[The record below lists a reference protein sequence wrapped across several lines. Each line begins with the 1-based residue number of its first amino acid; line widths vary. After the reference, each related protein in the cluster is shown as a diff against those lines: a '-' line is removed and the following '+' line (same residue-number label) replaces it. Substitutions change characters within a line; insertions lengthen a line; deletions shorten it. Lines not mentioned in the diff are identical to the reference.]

1 MQLLPGIGLVD
12 LNHPELTDRLAGIA
26 AEQLEAFQSRMRDG
40 LLAASVAV
48 GLGVLGEF
56 LAAEVTEKAGP
67 KGRHNPGRTAVR
79 HGSEQTTVPL
89 GGRRVPVDKPRLRAA
104 DGSGEIRLDTWDAVQ
119 AVDLLSEHMV
129 AAALAGVSTRNYQHA
144 ALEAV
149 GDVAARSTAKSTVSA
164 RFVAAT
170 RARLDELRNRDL
182 SGRRWLVVY
191 VDGFE
196 FAGQTMIGAL
206 GVDAD
211 GTKCPLGIMQ
221 GTTEN
226 KTVCRDL
233 PTKAV
238 ERGLDASAGLLFV
251 LDGAKALHAAVR
263 DVFDGQPVQIQR
275 CRRHKSENI
284 VGYLPA
290 AEKGWVRRKL
300 AAAWAEPEPAEAR
313 AALQELARKLD
324 RLNPDAAGSLR
335 EGLEETITINRLG
348 ITGTLGRTLAT
359 TNPIE
364 SSIDIVRSHAKNV
377 KNWNADRRG
386 HRERP
391 ADMRLRRAAGRRAAI
406 PPGQRPPTT
415 PRPRRRS
422 AAPNARPHRSRRI
435 GSPPRPARV
444 KFHGQLGNLFR
455 RTG

>member
-1 MQLLPGIGLVD
+1 VSKSPTGSRVEPRLQLLPGIGLVD
-12 LNHPELTDRLAGIA
+12 LNHPELTGRLAGIA
-26 AEQLEAFQSRMRDG
+26 GQQLELFQAKMREG

-67 KGRHNPGRTAVR
+67 KGVHDPGRAVTR
-79 HGSEQTTVPL
+79 HGSEPATVPM
-89 GGRRVPVDKPRLRAA
+89 GGRRVAVDKPRLRAT
-104 DGSGEIRLDTWDAVQ
+104 DGRGEVRLDTWDAVQ

-129 AAALAGVSTRNYQHA
+129 AAALAGVSTRNYQHT

-182 SGRRWLVVY
+182 SDRRWLVVY
-191 VDGFE
+191 VDGFA
-196 FAGQTMIGAL
+196 FAGQTMVGAL
-206 GVDAD
+206 GVDVE
-211 GTKCPLGIMQ
+211 GNKTPLGVVQ

-233 PTKAV
+233 LTKAV
-238 ERGLDASAGLLFV
+238 ERGLDASGGMLLV

-263 DVFDGQPVQIQR
+263 DVFDGQPVQVQR

-290 AEKGWVRRKL
+290 SEKGWVRRKL
-300 AAAWAEPEPAEAR
+300 TAAWAEPDPIEAR

-324 RLNPDAAGSLR
+324 RLNPDAANSLR

-348 ITGTLGRTLAT
+348 IGGTLARTLAS

-364 SSIDIVRSHAKNV
+364 SSIDIVRAHAKNV
-377 KNWNADRRG
+377 KNWNADRRSHG
-386 HRERP
+386 ERP
-391 ADMRLRRAAGRRAAI
+391 ADMRLRWAAAGLLAAE
-406 PPGQRPPTT
+406 QQYR
-415 PRPRRRS
+415 
-422 AAPNARPHRSRRI
+422 
-435 GSPPRPARV
+435 RV
-444 KFHGQLGNLFR
+444 KGHRQLPALAAALQPR
-455 RTG
+455 ALDHTEAVA

>member
-26 AEQLEAFQSRMRDG
+26 AEQLEAFQARMRDG

-67 KGRHNPGRTAVR
+67 KGRHNPERTAVR
-79 HGSEQTTVPL
+79 HGTEQATVPL
-89 GGRRVPVDKPRLRAA
+89 GGRRVPVDKPRLRAT

-129 AAALAGVSTRNYQHA
+129 AAALAGVSTRHYQHA
-144 ALEAV
+144 ALEQV

-206 GVDAD
+206 GVDTD
-211 GTKCPLGIMQ
+211 GNKCPLGIMQ

-226 KTVCRDL
+226 KTVCADL
-233 PTKAV
+233 LTKAV

-275 CRRHKSENI
+275 CRRHKCENI

-300 AAAWAEPEPAEAR
+300 TAAWAEPDPTEAR

-335 EGLEETITINRLG
+335 EGLEETITINRLA
-348 ITGTLGRTLAT
+348 ITGTLARTLAT

-391 ADMRLRRAAGRRAAI
+391 ADMRLRWAAAGLLAAE
-406 PPGQRPPTT
+406 QQYR
-415 PRPRRRS
+415 
-422 AAPNARPHRSRRI
+422 
-435 GSPPRPARV
+435 RV
-444 KFHGQLGNLFR
+444 KGHRQLPALAAALQP
-455 RTG
+455 RTLDRPEAVA

>member
-1 MQLLPGIGLVD
+1 VSKSPMGSSVEPRLQLLPGIGLVD
-12 LNHPELTDRLAGIA
+12 LSHPELTGRLAGIA
-26 AEQLEAFQSRMRDG
+26 SQQLELFGAKMRDG

-67 KGRHNPGRTAVR
+67 KGRHDPARATTR
-79 HGSEQTTVPL
+79 HGSEAATVPL
-89 GGRRVPVDKPRLRAA
+89 GGRRVPIDKPRLRAA
-104 DGSGEIRLDTWDAVQ
+104 DGSGEVRLDTWDAVQ
-119 AVDLLSEHMV
+119 AVDLVSEHMV
-129 AAALAGVSTRNYQHA
+129 AAVLAGVSNRNYQHT

-149 GDVAARSTAKSTVSA
+149 GEVAARSTRKSTVSA

-182 SGRRWLVVY
+182 SDRRWLVVY

-196 FAGQTMIGAL
+196 FAGQMMVGAL
-206 GVDAD
+206 GVDIE
-211 GTKCPLGIMQ
+211 GNKTPLGVIQ

-233 PTKAV
+233 LAKAV
-238 ERGLDASAGLLFV
+238 ERGLDASGGLLFV

-263 DVFDGQPVQIQR
+263 DVFDGQPVQVQR

-290 AEKGWVRRKL
+290 AEKSWVRRKL
-300 AAAWAEPEPAEAR
+300 TAAWAEPDPAEAR
-313 AALQELARKLD
+313 AALQQLARKLD

-348 ITGTLGRTLAT
+348 IAGTLARTLAS

-364 SSIDIVRSHAKNV
+364 SSIDIVRAHARNV
-377 KNWNADRRG
+377 KNWNADRRSHG
-386 HRERP
+386 ERP
-391 ADMRLRRAAGRRAAI
+391 ADMRLRWAAAGLLAAE
-406 PPGQRPPTT
+406 QQYR
-415 PRPRRRS
+415 
-422 AAPNARPHRSRRI
+422 
-435 GSPPRPARV
+435 RV
-444 KFHGQLGNLFR
+444 KGHRQLPALAAALQPR
-455 RTG
+455 ALDHAVA

>member
-1 MQLLPGIGLVD
+1 LQLLPGIGLVD
-12 LNHPELTDRLAGIA
+12 LNHPELTERLAGIA
-26 AEQLEAFQSRMRDG
+26 AVQLEAFQTRMREG

-67 KGRHNPGRTAVR
+67 KGRHNPDRTAVR
-79 HGSEQTTVPL
+79 HGTEQATVPL
-89 GGRRVPVDKPRLRAA
+89 GGRRVAVDKPRLRAT

-129 AAALAGVSTRNYQHA
+129 AAALAGVSPRNHRHV

-149 GDVAARSTAKSTVSA
+149 GDIAARSTAKSTVSA

-182 SGRRWLVVY
+182 GGRRWLVVY

-211 GTKCPLGIMQ
+211 GNKYPLGIMQ

-226 KTVCRDL
+226 RAVCGDL
-233 PTKAV
+233 LAKAV

-251 LDGAKALHAAVR
+251 LDGANALHAAVR
-263 DVFDGQPVQIQR
+263 D
-275 CRRHKSENI
+275 RR
-284 VGYLPA
+284 LT
-290 AEKGWVRRKL
+290 
-300 AAAWAEPEPAEAR
+300 AAWAEPDPGEAR

-324 RLNPDAAGSLR
+324 RLNPDAAASLR
-335 EGLEETITINRLG
+335 EGLDETITINRLG
-348 ITGTLGRTLAT
+348 IGSTLGPTLAT

-364 SSIDIVRSHAKNV
+364 SSIDIVRTHARNV

-386 HRERP
+386 HGERP
-391 ADMRLRRAAGRRAAI
+391 ADMRLRWAAAGLLAAE
-406 PPGQRPPTT
+406 QQYR
-415 PRPRRRS
+415 
-422 AAPNARPHRSRRI
+422 
-435 GSPPRPARV
+435 RV
-444 KFHGQLGNLFR
+444 KGHRQLPALAAALHP
-455 RTG
+455 RTLNRTEAVA

>member
-1 MQLLPGIGLVD
+1 MSGRVEPRLQLLPGIGLVD

-26 AEQLEAFQSRMRDG
+26 AEQLEAFQTRMRDG

-56 LAAEVTEKAGP
+56 LAAEVAEKAGP
-67 KGRHNPGRTAVR
+67 KGRHNPDRIAVR
-79 HGSEQTTVPL
+79 HGTEQATVPL
-89 GGRRVPVDKPRLRAA
+89 GGRRVRVDKPRLRAA

-144 ALEAV
+144 ALEQI
-149 GDVAARSTAKSTVSA
+149 GEVAARSTAKSTVSA
-164 RFVAAT
+164 RFVTAT

-211 GTKCPLGIMQ
+211 GNKCPLGIMQ

-233 PTKAV
+233 LTKAV

-300 AAAWAEPEPAEAR
+300 AAAWAEPDPAEAR

-348 ITGTLGRTLAT
+348 IAGTLGRTLAT
-359 TNPIE
+359 TNPME
-364 SSIDIVRSHAKNV
+364 SSIDIVRTHAKNV

-391 ADMRLRRAAGRRAAI
+391 ADMRLRWAAAGLLAAE
-406 PPGQRPPTT
+406 QQYR
-415 PRPRRRS
+415 
-422 AAPNARPHRSRRI
+422 
-435 GSPPRPARV
+435 RV
-444 KFHGQLGNLFR
+444 KGHRQLPALAAALQP
-455 RTG
+455 RTLDRTEAVA

>member
-1 MQLLPGIGLVD
+1 VSKSPISAGVELRLQLLPGIGLVD
-12 LNHPELTDRLAGIA
+12 LNHPELTERLAGIA
-26 AEQLEAFQSRMRDG
+26 AVQLEAFQTRMREG

-48 GLGVLGEF
+48 GLGVLAEF

-67 KGRHNPGRTAVR
+67 KGRHNPDRTAVR
-79 HGSEQTTVPL
+79 HGTEQATVPL
-89 GGRRVPVDKPRLRAA
+89 GGRRVAVDKPRLRAT

-129 AAALAGVSTRNYQHA
+129 AAALAGVSTRNHQHV

-149 GDVAARSTAKSTVSA
+149 GDIAARSTAKSTVSA

-170 RARLDELRNRDL
+170 RAPLDELRNRDL
-182 SGRRWLVVY
+182 GGRRWLVVY

-211 GTKCPLGIMQ
+211 GNKYPLGIMQ

-226 KTVCRDL
+226 RAVCGDL
-233 PTKAV
+233 LAKAV

-251 LDGAKALHAAVR
+251 LDGAKTLHAAVR
-263 DVFDGQPVQIQR
+263 DIFDGQPVQIQR
-275 CRRHKSENI
+275 CRRHKTENI

-290 AEKGWVRRKL
+290 AEKGWVRRRL
-300 AAAWAEPEPAEAR
+300 TAAWAEPDPGEAR

-324 RLNPDAAGSLR
+324 RLNPDAAASLR

-348 ITGTLGRTLAT
+348 IGSTLGPTLAT

-364 SSIDIVRSHAKNV
+364 SFIDIVRTHARNV

-386 HRERP
+386 HGERP
-391 ADMRLRRAAGRRAAI
+391 ADMRLLWAAAGLLAAE
-406 PPGQRPPTT
+406 QQYR
-415 PRPRRRS
+415 
-422 AAPNARPHRSRRI
+422 
-435 GSPPRPARV
+435 RV
-444 KFHGQLGNLFR
+444 KGHRQLPALAAALHP
-455 RTG
+455 RTLNRTEAVA

>member
-1 MQLLPGIGLVD
+1 VSKSPTGARVEPRLQLLPGIGLVD
-12 LNHPELTDRLAGIA
+12 LNHPELTERLAGIA
-26 AEQLEAFQSRMRDG
+26 AVQLEQFQARMRDG

-67 KGRHNPGRTAVR
+67 KGRHDPQRTASR
-79 HGSEQTTVPL
+79 HGSERATVPL
-89 GGRRVPVDKPRLRAA
+89 GGRRVPIDKPRLRAA

-129 AAALAGVSTRNYQHA
+129 AAALAGVSTRNYQLA

-149 GDVAARSTAKSTVSA
+149 GDLAARSTAKSTVSA

-170 RARLDELRNRDL
+170 RARLDEIRNCDL

-196 FAGQTMIGAL
+196 FAGQMMVGAL
-206 GVDAD
+206 GVDAE
-211 GTKCPLGIMQ
+211 GNKTPLGIIQ

-233 PTKAV
+233 LTKAV
-238 ERGLDASAGLLFV
+238 ERGVDASGGVLFV

-263 DVFDGQPVQIQR
+263 DVFDGQPVQVQR
-275 CRRHKSENI
+275 CRRHKSENV

-290 AEKGWVRRKL
+290 AEKGWVRRRL
-300 AAAWAEPEPAEAR
+300 TAAWAEPDPTEAR

-324 RLNPDAAGSLR
+324 RLNPDAAASLR

-348 ITGTLGRTLAT
+348 IGGTLGRTLAT

-364 SSIDIVRSHAKNV
+364 SSIDIVKTHARNV

-391 ADMRLRRAAGRRAAI
+391 ADMRLRWAAAGLLAGEQQYR
-406 PPGQRPPTT
+406 
-415 PRPRRRS
+415 
-422 AAPNARPHRSRRI
+422 
-435 GSPPRPARV
+435 RV
-444 KFHGQLGNLFR
+444 KGHRQLPALAAALQP
-455 RTG
+455 RTLDRPEAVA

>member
-1 MQLLPGIGLVD
+1 MLSRGCSCCPGIGLVD
-12 LNHPELTDRLAGIA
+12 LNHPELTERLAGIA
-26 AEQLEAFQSRMRDG
+26 AEQLELFQARMREG

-67 KGRHNPGRTAVR
+67 KGRHDPQRSALR
-79 HGSEQTTVPL
+79 HGTERATVPL
-89 GGRRVPVDKPRLRAA
+89 GGRRVVVDKSRLRAA
-104 DGSGEIRLDTWDAVQ
+104 EGSGEVRLDTWDAVQ
-119 AVDLLSEHMV
+119 AVDVLSEHMV
-129 AAALAGVSTRNYQHA
+129 AAALAGVSTRNYPHA
-144 ALEAV
+144 ALEQV

-170 RARLDELRNRDL
+170 RARLEELRNRDL

-191 VDGFE
+191 VDGFD
-196 FAGQTMIGAL
+196 FAGQMMIGAL
-206 GVDAD
+206 GVDSE
-211 GTKCPLGIMQ
+211 GNKCPLGIRQ

-233 PTKAV
+233 LAKAV

-263 DVFDGQPVQIQR
+263 DVFDGQPVQVQR
-275 CRRHKSENI
+275 CRRHKTENI

-290 AEKGWVRRKL
+290 AEKGWVRRQL
-300 AAAWAEPEPAEAR
+300 AAAWAEPDPTEAR

-348 ITGTLGRTLAT
+348 IAATLGRTLAT

-364 SSIDIVRSHAKNV
+364 SSIDIVRSHARNV

-386 HRERP
+386 HGERP
-391 ADMRLRRAAGRRAAI
+391 ADMRLRWAAAGLLAAE
-406 PPGQRPPTT
+406 QQYR
-415 PRPRRRS
+415 
-422 AAPNARPHRSRRI
+422 
-435 GSPPRPARV
+435 RV
-444 KFHGQLGNLFR
+444 KGHRQLQALAAALQPR
-455 RTG
+455 ALDHTEAVA